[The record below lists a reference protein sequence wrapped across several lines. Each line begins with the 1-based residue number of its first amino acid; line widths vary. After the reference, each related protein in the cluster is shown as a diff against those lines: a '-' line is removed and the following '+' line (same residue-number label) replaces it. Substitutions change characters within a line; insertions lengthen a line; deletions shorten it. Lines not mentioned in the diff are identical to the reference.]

1 MLPTGGCESRSND
14 PDARTMKRLTMP
26 AWRTTRRPSTSLVPL
41 LLSAAAALAP
51 AATADA
57 KVTLADG
64 HVDVGSARIVDGK
77 LRSYVKDATGGR
89 VVWRDPST
97 VVIRVVDRAR
107 VRLPSGM
114 DFIGRRGQ
122 MVWMIPQVQ
131 KRGIIWAG
139 WNTEE
144 ISGRQIRGGV
154 GWKLRKV
161 SGPGRVV
168 LFQTGS
174 FGDEDVLFN
183 SGRGMPQT
191 YTIPVGTHAHGNWAF
206 TARGTYKMRF
216 TMSIRTRGGMRQR
229 DNATLTFKVG

>member
-1 MLPTGGCESRSND
+1 MNGP
-14 PDARTMKRLTMP
+14 TMP
-26 AWRTTRRPSTSLVPL
+26 ARRPTRRRSTLPIPL
-41 LLSAAAALAP
+41 LASLAALGS

-77 LRSYVKDATGGR
+77 LRSYVKDATRGR
-89 VVWRDPST
+89 VVWRNPST
-97 VVIRVVDRAR
+97 VVIRVVDKAR
-107 VRLPSGM
+107 VSLPSGM
-114 DFIGRRGQ
+114 SFIGRRGQ
-122 MVWMIPQVQ
+122 TVWMIPQVQ

-144 ISGRQIRGGV
+144 IASRQIRGGV
-154 GWKLRKV
+154 GWTLRKV

-183 SGRGMPQT
+183 SGRRMPQT
-191 YTIPVGTHAHGNWAF
+191 YTIPPGVHAHGNWAF
-206 TARGTYKMRF
+206 TRQGTYKLRF
-216 TMSIRTRGGMRQR
+216 TMSIRTRSGRQQR
-229 DNATLTFKVG
+229 VGATLTYRVG